1 MAKVGNIVIYRPKDG
16 RENDLLELVKKHWP
30 AARKAGLATDDP
42 ARLWKATDKRTG
54 KVSIL
59 ERFFWADADSSSRAH
74 HTPAVQ
80 AVWGPMDEVLED
92 MTILVIE
99 EVASHPPAKKA
110 SRGTSASMQPRTK
123 AGAKPKRA
131 TKPKKKVA
139 PKPAKPRRKAK
150 PAKPLAKRRAPS
162 ARGRGRRATRTVR
175 KGTRRR

>member
-16 RENDLLELVKKHWP
+16 RENDLLDLVKKHWP

-42 ARLWKATDKRTG
+42 ARVWKATDKRTG
-54 KVSIL
+54 KISIL

-99 EVASHPPAKKA
+99 EVAGHPPANKV
-110 SRGTSASMQPRTK
+110 SRGKRASTQTRAK
-123 AGAKPKRA
+123 AATMPKRV
-131 TKPKKKVA
+131 TKKKPT
-139 PKPAKPRRKAK
+139 PKPRAKLRRKAR
-150 PAKPLAKRRAPS
+150 PAKSLAKRRAPS